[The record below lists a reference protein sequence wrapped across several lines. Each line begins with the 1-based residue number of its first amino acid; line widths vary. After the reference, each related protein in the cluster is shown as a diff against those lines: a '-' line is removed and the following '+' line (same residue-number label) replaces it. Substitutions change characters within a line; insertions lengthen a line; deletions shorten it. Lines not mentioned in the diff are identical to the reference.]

1 MNPLERFRE
10 KKEEANEEKQALE
23 DEAMQQALE
32 STDRIPISKED
43 FWQGNIKTTP
53 PSIEIDK
60 DYIQETLEI
69 NNEIKKF
76 TPEQVR
82 AALFRKA
89 NELDSLYTQEVAL
102 SNIAPKEKEYV
113 RTAFQFAR
121 ESLAL
126 FEYAPVEVQIW
137 WFYQFAF
144 LAYSK
149 VIIPRGIGGFTVK
162 EMGTSRGYN
171 QTDINKRSK
180 QSSDGGGVLGG
191 VQDFLGN
198 MFSGGGGGVL

>member
-1 MNPLERFRE
+1 MNPLDRFKA
-10 KKEEANEEKQALE
+10 KKEEAAEERYQLE
-23 DEAMQQALE
+23 DEAMQQALD

-53 PSIEIDK
+53 PSIELDE

-69 NNEIKKF
+69 NNKIQKF
-76 TPEQVR
+76 KPEEVR

-149 VIIPRGIGGFTVK
+149 VIIPRGVGGFTVK
-162 EMGTSRGYN
+162 EMGTSRGYT
-171 QTDINKRSK
+171 QTDINKRSR
-180 QSSDGGGVLGG
+180 QSSDGSGMLGG

-198 MFSGGGGGVL
+198 MFGGGGL